1 MDDVYDV
8 IAIASAAFIVLAG
21 LWTAFRLHGER
32 PFSMSSVLLAGAGP
46 VIVLVIY
53 SLTLDVDLKQT
64 AVWALLGGGAAAGLL
79 FARTI
84 PVYASGPGV
93 VTRASGW
100 HLLPPMLAMAAIE
113 VTGARESFEGLVL
126 ALAGLYAATA
136 FAVAASVLL
145 LVRRFGV
152 RRVAAG
158 TTAWTVG
165 HPLEAEGSTTCVSS
179 LRRLRTEQR
188 PLGVARLVLRAAA
201 PSLRP
206 LPHSSIVALMSAS
219 HSSIT

>member
-152 RRVAAG
+152 RRVAA
-158 TTAWTVG
+158 
-165 HPLEAEGSTTCVSS
+165 PAEGSPAPVPATG
-179 LRRLRTEQR
+179 EQR
-188 PLGVARLVLRAAA
+188 CPRCGSPVRIGWHYCMDCGA
-201 PSLRP
+201 PVRG
-206 LPHSSIVALMSAS
+206 
-219 HSSIT
+219 